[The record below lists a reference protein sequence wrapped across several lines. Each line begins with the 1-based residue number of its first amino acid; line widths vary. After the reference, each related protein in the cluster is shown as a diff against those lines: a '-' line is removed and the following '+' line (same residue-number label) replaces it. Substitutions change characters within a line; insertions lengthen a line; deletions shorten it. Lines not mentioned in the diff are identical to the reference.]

1 MENKFVVS
9 IIGKSNVGK
18 SSLINYLSKNYI
30 SSESSKPQTTRINI
44 YSEILINNNQ
54 FIFIDT
60 PGISA
65 KGNDLLTTTIKNSY
79 LKSLEKI
86 DLAIVL
92 TDFRKNKDFEKNIL
106 NILRSANIKF
116 SIVVNKIDL
125 FKENKEEYKEF
136 KIFIKD
142 LFKDEIFFI
151 SLLED
156 KGVKKLFEDGI
167 INKIDKTNSNKKK
180 ILLTKNNEIIS
191 IQELIR
197 GVIINTTQK
206 EIPYDTAVK
215 LNDYKVL
222 KKINKINASIYV
234 EKENQKKIL
243 IGSGGNMIKLIGSKS
258 RDLLESQYK
267 KKFFLKLNIYVK
279 RNWKN
284 DYSFLKNIGYLN

>member
-243 IGSGGNMIKLIGSKS
+243 IGSG
-258 RDLLESQYK
+258 
-267 KKFFLKLNIYVK
+267 
-279 RNWKN
+279 
-284 DYSFLKNIGYLN
+284 